1 MKARLGVARASLLG
15 LSAIVSLGVLA
26 NDARAAEPA
35 AAEKDKSVL
44 EARRKFRE
52 AIALQT
58 GGNWAA
64 ALAEFRDIANIKNTP
79 QVRFNIAICEENLGQ
94 LVQALGDYQLAA
106 TQAREE
112 GSTQVASEVDG
123 RLATLQARI
132 PKIVLKRGANAS
144 LAKISID
151 GVEVGSS
158 TIGTP
163 MPVDPGGHQVEAV
176 GRGLKKFEKS
186 FEVAERQETTIEV
199 VMDLAP
205 VDQSGSAGPVG
216 STGDQG
222 PIASREEPR
231 TNVLPFVIGGIGAA
245 SLITSGIF
253 FALRQ
258 SAISDLDSS
267 CPTRTDCDP
276 SLQDKA
282 SSGRTYSTVS
292 LITLGVG
299 VAGLG
304 AGAALY
310 FTGKGSRKSSE
321 AALVPGAPHADVG
334 ASFVGRF

>member
-1 MKARLGVARASLLG
+1 MNTRFAVVYSSLLR
-15 LSAIVSLGVLA
+15 LSAALVLTA
-26 NDARAAEPA
+26 TTTDALAADAPSDK
-35 AAEKDKSVL
+35 EKDKSVL
-44 EARRKFRE
+44 DARRKFRE

-64 ALAEFRDIANIKNTP
+64 ALSEFREVANIKNTP

-94 LVQALGDYQLAA
+94 LVTALGDYQLAA

-132 PKIVLKRGANAS
+132 PKIVLKRGENAS

-186 FEVAERQETTIEV
+186 FEVTERQETTIEV
-199 VMDLAP
+199 VMELAP
-205 VDQSGSAGPVG
+205 VDQTGTAGPAAP
-216 STGDQG
+216 GDQG
-222 PIASREEPR
+222 PVAQKEEGR
-231 TNVLPFVIGGIGAA
+231 SIVLPLVIGGVGAA
-245 SLITSGIF
+245 SLITSGVF
-253 FALRQ
+253 FILRQ
-258 SAISDLDSS
+258 GAISDLDSS
-267 CPTRTDCDP
+267 CPSRQNCDP
-276 SLQDKA
+276 ALQDKA
-282 SSGRTYSTVS
+282 SSGKTYSTVS

-304 AGAALY
+304 TGAAL
-310 FTGKGSRKSSE
+310 FFIGNGSGKSPE
-321 AALVPGAPHADVG
+321 AALVPGASRADVG
-334 ASFVGRF
+334 ASLIGRF